1 MNTLPRWWQNGV
13 IYQIYPKSFQDT
25 TGSGTG
31 DLRGVTAR
39 LDYLQKLGVDAIW
52 LTPFYVSPQVDNGY
66 DVANYTAIDPSY
78 GAGGFRPTGRR
89 SESARYPHRAGYGV

>member
-39 LDYLQKLGVDAIW
+39 LDYIRH
-52 LTPFYVSPQVDNGY
+52 
-66 DVANYTAIDPSY
+66 
-78 GAGGFRPTGRR
+78 AGGFRPTGRW